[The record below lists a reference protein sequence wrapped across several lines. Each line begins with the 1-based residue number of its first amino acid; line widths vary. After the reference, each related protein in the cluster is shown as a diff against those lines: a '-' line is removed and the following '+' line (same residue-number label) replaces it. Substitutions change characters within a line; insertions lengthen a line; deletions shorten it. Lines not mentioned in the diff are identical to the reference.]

1 MGGCFSFI
9 MPNTN
14 DKLHILCFGD
24 SLTAGFWHGGLEFH
38 PYAIKLKEEL
48 RKAFPDTEI
57 IVDVDGLSGD
67 LVSSPPGRF
76 LRRIQSKRIYIELSI
91 TEWCDD
97 RLTRAGMSQYDWV
110 IILGGTK

>member
-1 MGGCFSFI
+1 MGGCLSFI

-76 LRRIQSKRIYIELSI
+76 LRRIQSKRIY
-91 TEWCDD
+91 
-97 RLTRAGMSQYDWV
+97 
-110 IILGGTK
+110 